1 MFKHSLQILSFTTL
15 YVLLQSCAQIEPL
28 TGGQRDTTAPKLVI
42 ASPKNLETNFRSSVI
57 ILKFDEY
64 IQLKDITNQLVIS
77 PKLKT
82 QPDIE
87 WEGKKV
93 KIVLDTAELKPNTT
107 YRFYFG
113 QAIVD
118 MNESNPLKNF
128 EYIFSTGNFID
139 SLEVKGLVKNA
150 SNNKAYEN
158 ALIGIYT
165 TSLQN
170 DSLPYKETADYI
182 TLSDAEGK
190 FSIKHLPRKQF
201 KAYAIGDL
209 NKNLVYD
216 RDVEKVGFLDEIL
229 DLKKDSL
236 IHLNLFKEEAN
247 KVFIKKT
254 MSPYYGHSKIIL
266 NKKQRVKLTSLPPYS
281 MGDIYLE
288 APEALKDTLN
298 IYYKNISDSLKVELN
313 YPSKPKSDTV
323 QLNLAK
329 KTFRNKRFGFISTN
343 AISGKVPLGLSTE
356 LHFIN
361 WMDTSKTN
369 FTKMRLLSRSDSLT
383 DTMVVNG
390 HWLSVRKFQL
400 HHSPQP
406 GKKYTMVIDT
416 AAFTDMH
423 SMINDSAKL
432 DFSYQSKSELGK
444 VSLKMVFQR
453 KQHYV
458 VQLITENE
466 LVAKEEEVSLSLSSS
481 NAKTI
486 VFTDVQPGNY
496 RAKIIF
502 DSNQNGKWDSG
513 DLFLKQQP
521 EAVILDSKQLKVIA
535 DWEIEEEILLKD

>member
-1 MFKHSLQILSFTTL
+1 MFKHSLQILSYFSL
-15 YVLLQSCAQIEPL
+15 CMLLFACAQVEPL
-28 TGGQRDTTAPKLVI
+28 TGGQRDTTAPKLLT
-42 ASPKNLETNFRSSVI
+42 ASPGNLQTNFRSSVI

-82 QPDIE
+82 QPDVE

-93 KIVLDTAELKPNTT
+93 KIVLDTTELKPNTT

-139 SLEVKGLVKNA
+139 SLEVKGFVKNA

-190 FSIKHLPRKQF
+190 FSIKHLPSKQF
-201 KAYAIGDL
+201 KAYAIGDI

-216 RDVEKVGFLDEIL
+216 RDVEKIGFLDEVL

-236 IHLNLFKEEAN
+236 IRLSLFKEEAS

-266 NKKQRVKLTSLPPYS
+266 NRKQRIKLNTLPPYS
-281 MGDIYLE
+281 IEDLYIE
-288 APEALKDTLN
+288 EPDAVKDTIN
-298 IYYKNISDSLKVELN
+298 IYYKNLSDSLKLELH
-313 YPSKPKSDTV
+313 YAGKAKSDSV

-329 KTFRNKRFGFISTN
+329 KTYRVKRFGFISTN
-343 AISGKVPLGLSTE
+343 ALAGKIPLGRLTE

-361 WMDTSKTN
+361 WMDTSKTDY
-369 FTKMRLLSRSDSLT
+369 TRMRLLSKGDSVT
-383 DTMVVNG
+383 DTIAVQG
-390 HWLSVRKFQL
+390 HWLSLRKFQL
-400 HHSPQP
+400 HQIPQT
-406 GKKYTMVIDT
+406 GKRYTLIVDT
-416 AAFTDMH
+416 SAFRDIH
-423 SMINDSAKL
+423 SMVNDSTKL

-444 VSLKMVFQR
+444 VSLKMIFQR

-458 VQLITENE
+458 VQLITEND
-466 LVAKEEEVSLSLSSS
+466 LVVKEEEVSLSLSSS
-481 NAKTI
+481 NARTI

-521 EAVILDSKQLKVIA
+521 EAVFLDSKQLKVIP